1 MQQLSGLFKSDMMKQ
16 VAIGLGVSI
25 LVPMAITAL
34 APVVRPLARSTLKA
48 GILAFEKG
56 REAVAELG
64 EVIDDLVAEVH
75 EEMQEAKELEE
86 ALAQSDTPADADV
99 SAISEER

>member
-1 MQQLSGLFKSDMMKQ
+1 MQQLSGLLKSDLMKQ

-25 LVPMAITAL
+25 LVPMAVTAL

-56 REAVAELG
+56 REVVAELG

-75 EEMQEAKELEE
+75 EEMQEAKEREA
-86 ALAQSDTPADADV
+86 ALAQSDTSADADV